1 MNSSKFQ
8 PYWEDM
14 WILLNFPE
22 YDISMGESHYISEQ
36 KPHKK
41 IRVNPATNWLV
52 TLAYDFLILCLQKNL
67 LRLTSIPTDQ
77 LKSKRMET
85 LWVLASYHPEHP
97 FL

>member
-8 PYWEDM
+8 HYWEDM

-41 IRVNPATNWLV
+41 IRVDPDRNWLV
-52 TLAYDFLILCLQKNL
+52 TLAYKQRIRISGEMDPLYY
-67 LRLTSIPTDQ
+67 P
-77 LKSKRMET
+77 
-85 LWVLASYHPEHP
+85 
-97 FL
+97 

>member
-8 PYWEDM
+8 HYLEDM

-41 IRVNPATNWLV
+41 LESILPV
-52 TLAYDFLILCLQKNL
+52 TG
-67 LRLTSIPTDQ
+67 
-77 LKSKRMET
+77 
-85 LWVLASYHPEHP
+85 
-97 FL
+97 